1 MMRFIMIARSLY
13 RPNVMGKTKK
23 RQFGK
28 SDYQYSGSMHMRAY
42 MLDPFMMSDNQ
53 TRVFCSPLK
62 IRRQVT
68 NERKI
73 EIQVGVDQEPARSLS
88 LNSNVEA

>member
-1 MMRFIMIARSLY
+1 LIRC
-13 RPNVMGKTKK
+13 
-23 RQFGK
+23 
-28 SDYQYSGSMHMRAY
+28 
-42 MLDPFMMSDNQ
+42 MMSDNQ
-53 TRVFCSPLK
+53 TRVFCSPLM

-73 EIQVGVDQEPARSLS
+73 EIQVGVDQEQARSLS